1 MLRVVLADDENKVV
15 LLLQKLI
22 DWESFGYEIAGT
34 ANDGLRA
41 LELVREKQPH
51 LLITDVRMP
60 GCSGIE
66 LIRRAKD
73 LQPNL
78 HFIVISGY
86 RKFEYAQ
93 NALKYG
99 VEDYLLKPLKQDEL
113 TGILLRLKDKM
124 GEEAALEFRLKKSG
138 ERQQELLIDALKA
151 AADRQGPFL
160 TAEQLRSGYGL
171 RFLES
176 GSVFFAA
183 VVKVDVANAA
193 QYRDGY
199 QIMVR
204 HALETVR
211 RELGT
216 LTDACAAAA
225 RREGIL
231 VFAGVS
237 EYQAVEVQQCF
248 TKIRKEI
255 EKQRDLF
262 WTIRCTACLGS
273 RKRRPEQLDASMRE
287 ALWLCRDRL
296 CLAQSWRDA
305 EREPPAFERR
315 YQMETARKKSV
326 QAAAECLDEERL
338 KQELDESHEALLFQ
352 TDLNGQ
358 MLEDWFDQALE
369 ACLYGMRQA
378 GRVEEQFPA
387 EMEESFWSCGDAQSV
402 LQALREGVSWQIG
415 QLRDERS
422 LRETRPITDAKRYIQ
437 QHYQEA
443 LRLEDVSSAAGFN
456 ATYFSTLFKKET
468 GQNFMDY
475 LTDLRIGKAKELLSG
490 DGLSVQDVAEMVG
503 YRDLKYFSK
512 LFKKVTGV
520 SPSDYKKLYR

>member
-1 MLRVVLADDENKVV
+1 MLSVVLADDENKIL

-22 DWESFGYEIAGT
+22 DWESLGYEIAGT

-41 LELVREKQPH
+41 LELVREKQPD

-66 LIRRAKD
+66 LIQRAKD

-78 HFIVISGY
+78 HFIIISGY

-113 TGILLRLKDKM
+113 TSILLRLKDKM
-124 GEEAALEFRLKKSG
+124 GKEAALEFRLKKSG

-160 TAEQLRSGYGL
+160 TAEQLQSGYGL
-171 RFLES
+171 HLLES

-199 QIMVR
+199 SIMIR

-211 RELGT
+211 RELQT
-216 LTDACAAAA
+216 LTDTYAAAA

-231 VFAGVS
+231 AFVGVDA
-237 EYQAVEVQQCF
+237 YQAVEVKQCF

-273 RKRRPEQLDASMRE
+273 RKSRTEQLDVSMQE

-296 CLAQSWRDA
+296 CLAQDWRDA
-305 EREPPAFERR
+305 EKEPPAFERR
-315 YQMETARKKSV
+315 YQMETAQKKSFQV
-326 QAAAECLDEERL
+326 AAECLDEERL
-338 KQELDESHEALLFQ
+338 NQELSESYEVVLFQ
-352 TDLNGQ
+352 TGLNGQ
-358 MLEDWFDQALE
+358 MLEDWFDQVLE
-369 ACLYGMRQA
+369 ACLYGMRQT
-378 GRVEEQFPA
+378 GRVDDHFSE
-387 EMEESFWSCGDAQSV
+387 EMEESFWSCADAQGV
-402 LQALREGVSWQIG
+402 LQALREGICRQIR
-415 QLRDERS
+415 QLQDERS

-443 LRLEDVSSAAGFN
+443 LRLEDVSSAVGFN

-490 DGLSVQDVAEMVG
+490 DDLSVQDVAEMVG